1 MYYLMIWDKDLASI
15 GRDGCLDKIEIPL
28 DVANFFFR
36 LNVEQYPILSSLS
49 FDDYDMFSGA
59 QIDSLVGEL
68 FSVASI
74 NPLISERVELM
85 VDLMLKARSLG
96 KNILFDPFKVG

>member
-36 LNVEQYPILSSLS
+36 LDARQYPILSSLS
-49 FDDYDMFSGA
+49 FDDYDMFSGS
-59 QIDSLVGEL
+59 QIDSLLGEL
-68 FSVASI
+68 FSVSSI
-74 NPLISERVELM
+74 NPLVFEGVELM
-85 VDLMLKARSLG
+85 KELMLKAKSLG
-96 KNILFDPFKVG
+96 KNILFDPFKVN

>member
-1 MYYLMIWDKDLASI
+1 
-15 GRDGCLDKIEIPL
+15 
-28 DVANFFFR
+28 
-36 LNVEQYPILSSLS
+36 
-49 FDDYDMFSGA
+49 MFSGA

-74 NPLISERVELM
+74 NPLISEEVELM

-96 KNILFDPFKVG
+96 KNILFDSFKVG

>member
-36 LNVEQYPILSSLS
+36 LNVEQYPILASLS

-68 FSVASI
+68 FSVAST
-74 NPLISERVELM
+74 NPLISERIELM